1 MFELTVVSNFS
12 SAHRLK
18 GYSGKCEKL
27 HGHNWKVYVGIESDE
42 LNNLGI
48 AMDFREIRKELNKVL
63 DKLDHKNLNE
73 LTFFRKV
80 NPSSENIASLIHSKL
95 SSNLDERRV
104 KVKRVSVW
112 ETDTAC
118 ATYSV

>member
-1 MFELTVVSNFS
+1 MFELTVVSDFS

-18 GYSGKCEKL
+18 GYNGKCEKL
-27 HGHNWKVYVGIESDE
+27 HGHNWKVSVGIESDE